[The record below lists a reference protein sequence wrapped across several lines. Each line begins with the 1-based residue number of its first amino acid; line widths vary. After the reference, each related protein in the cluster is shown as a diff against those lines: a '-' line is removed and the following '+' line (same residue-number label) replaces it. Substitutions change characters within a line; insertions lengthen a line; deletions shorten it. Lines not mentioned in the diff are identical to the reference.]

1 MHLPLLYTQ
10 NPGLYPDGFQLMLP
24 IAPNPPPPAVYIV
37 GAGPGDPEL
46 ITRLGYRLLHQA
58 TVIVYTDSLIPDQ
71 MLADLD
77 PSVEIIGS
85 ADKSLGEILAILID
99 RVRSNHIVVRLHDG
113 DPSLYGA
120 IQEQMMGL
128 LAANIPFEVIPGVS
142 AYQLAAARLRVE
154 LTLPEQVQ
162 SIILTRMSGRI
173 EMPSHQ
179 DLASLAAHQA
189 SLGLYLSAKNIA
201 AAQTQLLAH
210 YPADIPVAICYRLG
224 WLDEQIQVCPLD
236 RLAQTSQSLGFTRTV
251 LYLISP
257 ALRLPTVPDCY
268 RGLHPAQ
275 TENPPSQKSQPG
287 VSNLYGAD
295 YDRLFRPNPN

>member
-1 MHLPLLYTQ
+1 
-10 NPGLYPDGFQLMLP
+10 MLP
-24 IAPNPPPPAVYIV
+24 IAQNPPPAVYIV

-46 ITRLGYRLLHQA
+46 ITRLGYRLLQAA
-58 TVIVYTDSLIPDQ
+58 TVIVYTDSLIPNQ

-77 PSVEIIGS
+77 PTVEIIGS
-85 ADKSLGEILAILID
+85 ADKSLEEILAILID
-99 RVRSNHIVVRLHDG
+99 RVRSNHVVVRLHDG

-128 LAANIPFEVIPGVS
+128 LAANISFEVIPGVS

-173 EMPSHQ
+173 QMPSHQ

-189 SLGLYLSAKNIA
+189 SLGLYLSAKNIS
-201 AAQTQLLAH
+201 AAQTQLLQH
-210 YPADIPVAICYRLG
+210 YPVDMPVAICYRLG
-224 WLDEQIQVCPLD
+224 WLDERIEVCSLAH
-236 RLAQTSQSLGFTRTV
+236 LAQTSQALGFTRTV

-257 ALRLPTVPDCY
+257 ALRLPTVPVGY
-268 RGLHPAQ
+268 RSLQ
-275 TENPPSQKSQPG
+275 TAPTGELQSASPSETV
-287 VSNLYGAD
+287 VSNLYAAD
-295 YDRLFRPNPN
+295 YDRLFRPLP